1 MARVTILV
9 FSALLVL
16 YMQIEN
22 ANSNMLAKQI
32 KKKAAWRN
40 FNPFHAST
48 NSVLVAKLVTTSK
61 SHNYG
66 SCSK

>member
-32 KKKAAWRN
+32 KKKKLPREI
-40 FNPFHAST
+40 ST
-48 NSVLVAKLVTTSK
+48 LSMRQPILFRRQIS
-61 SHNYG
+61 NYKRG
-66 SCSK
+66 P

>member
-9 FSALLVL
+9 FSVLLVL

-32 KKKAAWRN
+32 KKKSCLEK
-40 FNPFHAST
+40 FQPFPCVNQFCS
-48 NSVLVAKLVTTSK
+48 VAKLVTTSEG
-61 SHNYG
+61 HNYG

>member
-16 YMQIEN
+16 DVQIEN

-32 KKKAAWRN
+32 KKSCLEK
-40 FNPFHAST
+40 FQPFPCVNQFGSGRQ
-48 NSVLVAKLVTTSK
+48 TS
-61 SHNYG
+61 NY
-66 SCSK
+66 KQEP